1 MWNNKK
7 PLNEKPSGK
16 KSIQTNIS
24 AAVPKKQSDIKGT
37 FKNSGSDTPQVKNVS
52 TLMGWQ
58 I

>member
-16 KSIQTNIS
+16 KSMQANTS
-24 AAVPKKQSDIKGT
+24 AAVPKKQSDIKAIVR
-37 FKNSGSDTPQVKNVS
+37 NSNSDTPQVKSVS